1 MEGKRER
8 EQSLECVSQAS
19 YVSLFPIYRGLV
31 VLLFSS
37 DLCLSAFHCL
47 SLTISQ
53 GFCHCLSHAPSP
65 KSESLLTQGALRGR
79 GRDSVHQ
86 VFLLSPFSL
95 HLLPPSSSPKLT
107 HKQVNTHNRSKF
119 PAVSPPG
126 LFRRRREKNRN
137 RQLFA
142 VL

>member
-8 EQSLECVSQAS
+8 EQSFECVSQAS
-19 YVSLFPIYRGLV
+19 YVNLFPIYRGLV

-37 DLCLSAFHCL
+37 DLRLSAFHCL

-53 GFCHCLSHAPSP
+53 GFCRCLSHAPSP

-86 VFLLSPFSL
+86 VFLLSPF
-95 HLLPPSSSPKLT
+95 LPPPPPSRLVSQTDSQT
-107 HKQVNTHNRSKF
+107 SKRTQQEQIPCSLASWF
-119 PAVSPPG
+119 VPSTE
-126 LFRRRREKNRN
+126 REEQK
-137 RQLFA
+137 
-142 VL
+142 